1 MFAQP
6 RDVVREGLVSL
17 GFVSTPVDPANV
29 QPPRAPHL
37 PPMIMTSCGWA
48 PQAPNTIEET
58 GLDEWIL
65 NDLAIKLT
73 ATVPHLSTEWAADR
87 LRLPTTLVEKIFWQ
101 LKQDQLIEILGQTGE
116 FGYRYAATDRGRE
129 RARRSMEVSGYV
141 GPAPVSLNAYS
152 AMLDWQSRQR
162 PKAAFDAVRQAIA
175 PLVLPDATIEVAALA
190 AQSSRSLFL
199 FGPPGNGKTSLGR
212 LLHSAVQGELWIPF
226 CFCIESNMVRV
237 YDRQIHKP
245 IDAIDNGE
253 ETPVLSAFDSGKTD
267 RRWIR
272 IKPPFVVAGGEMTM
286 AELDLAYSPSLRY
299 YEAPPHLK
307 ANGGTFLIDD
317 FGRQRI
323 EPHELLNRWI
333 IPLESQIDHLTLA
346 AGQKIEVPFRLMLI
360 VATNLAVSDVADP
373 AFLRRMGYRVHIKTP
388 DPRTYRRIFENY
400 AAKANVTVAPGLIDE
415 LFNRYRA
422 ESRELR
428 GSEPRDL
435 IERAREVCE
444 LRQQPFTLTSE
455 VLNTAWLAYFGDP
468 SESPPLH

>member
-1 MFAQP
+1 MTTA
-6 RDVVREGLVSL
+6 
-17 GFVSTPVDPANV
+17 FVSTPLNPQPAS
-29 QPPRAPHL
+29 PAAPAHPHL
-37 PPMIMTSCGWA
+37 PPFVRTATGYA
-48 PQAPNTIEET
+48 PQAPTTLEET
-58 GLDEWIL
+58 GLDAWIL
-65 NDLAIKLT
+65 HDLALKLT
-73 ATVPHLSTEWAADR
+73 ATVPHISTETAADR

-101 LKQDQLIEILGQTGE
+101 LKQDQLVEILGQTGE
-116 FGYRYAATDRGRE
+116 FGYRYAATQRGRD
-129 RARRSMEVSGYV
+129 RARASMEICGYI
-141 GPAPVSLNAYS
+141 GPAPVSLRAYS

-162 PKAAFDAVRQAIA
+162 PRAAFNMVRDAVGG
-175 PLVLPDATIEVAALA
+175 LVLPEATVEVCALA

-212 LLHSAVQGELWIPF
+212 SLHTVQEGELWIPY
-226 CFCIESNMVRV
+226 CFCIESDVIRI
-237 YDRQIHKP
+237 YDRHIHKP
-245 IDAIDNGE
+245 LDANEDDE
-253 ETPVLSAFDSGKTD
+253 DPMTLSAFDSNKID

-323 EPHELLNRWI
+323 EPAELLNRWI
-333 IPLESQIDHLTLA
+333 IPLEHQIDHLTLA

-360 VATNLAVSDVADP
+360 VATNLNVSDVADP

-388 DPRTYRRIFENY
+388 DAQTYARIFHRY
-400 AAKANVTVAPGLIDE
+400 AAGAGVEVPPALIDE
-415 LFNRYRA
+415 LLRRYQSEGRD
-422 ESRELR
+422 LR

-435 IERAREVCE
+435 IERAREVCQ
-444 LRQQPFTLTSE
+444 LRQQPFALTSD

-468 SESPPLH
+468 SEPPPRL